1 MAEVARQT
9 LIKGTHRRNS
19 LANQMSVTLHEQSS
33 GVLQAKEWHTIE
45 SKKKVP
51 TRNPSKPQRPAFI
64 QDQAKELL
72 YRGKPTQKI
81 VLPMMHKTYNGSGR
95 FSPMDH
101 RPDKTPQQKLLSM
114 KTVYGGGNTT
124 QAPSFQFQRAVLE
137 LQKKSKKIYEDR

>member
-1 MAEVARQT
+1 
-9 LIKGTHRRNS
+9 
-19 LANQMSVTLHEQSS
+19 
-33 GVLQAKEWHTIE
+33 
-45 SKKKVP
+45 
-51 TRNPSKPQRPAFI
+51 
-64 QDQAKELL
+64 
-72 YRGKPTQKI
+72 
-81 VLPMMHKTYNGSGR
+81 MMHKTYNGSGR